1 MVTTIDSRAGIV
13 VPITT
18 ASRRIA
24 QRFAQQCPTPEK
36 ANQVRQ
42 NTLAVCAVNNYLRL
56 LSIPTDID
64 SGDSWNPL
72 MRQVTDV
79 ADLNLPNVGT
89 FSCRPITP
97 ESETCH
103 IPPEDWHDRAGYV
116 AVSLDEAAHRATLLG
131 FSTDIPEIEHVPIS
145 HFDPIEA
152 LLDRVHLLQPSQS
165 PATQSSVA
173 QAASELM
180 GRFGMGQLVNV
191 SVVLNRIGEWVDG
204 INADGWRAAAELI
217 SPADLDFAFRTV
229 SDLVSPTLDTPT
241 TVTDISRAKI
251 VDLGTH
257 LGQLVRAALVVHI
270 TQTADRRTSII
281 LQVRPTGES
290 AYLAEG
296 IELQVIDENENIYLE
311 ASSRAIDNYIQL
323 RFSGHA
329 REQFGVRISLGES
342 VFREQFEI

>member
-1 MVTTIDSRAGIV
+1 MVTTIYSHSGIV

-24 QRFAQQCPTPEK
+24 QQFAQQCPTPEK
-36 ANQVRQ
+36 ANQIKQ
-42 NTLAVCAVNNYLRL
+42 NTLAVCAVNNYLQL

-79 ADLNLPNVGT
+79 ADLKLPNVGT
-89 FSCRPITP
+89 FSCRPVAP
-97 ESETCH
+97 ESETCY
-103 IPPEDWHDRAGYV
+103 IPPDDWHDRAGYV
-116 AVSLDEAAHRATLLG
+116 AVSLDEDAHRATLLG
-131 FSTDIPEIEHVPIS
+131 FSTDIPETAYLPIS
-145 HFDPIEA
+145 RFDPIEA
-152 LLDRVHLLQPSQS
+152 LLDRVHLTKPSQS
-165 PATQSSVA
+165 PVA
-173 QAASELM
+173 QAASDLM
-180 GRFGMGQLVNV
+180 GRFSMDQLANV
-191 SVVLNRIGEWVDG
+191 PVVLNRIGEWVDG
-204 INADGWRAAAELI
+204 INAEGWRTASELI
-217 SPADLDFAFRTV
+217 NPADLDFAFRTAT
-229 SDLVSPTLDTPT
+229 DLVLPMLDAPT

-257 LGQLVRAALVVHI
+257 LDQLVRAALVVHI

-290 AYLAEG
+290 PYLVEG
-296 IELQVIDENENIYLE
+296 IELKVLDENDDIYLE